1 MLYQIKN
8 GAAELGANRVL
19 KKIDFEI
26 RDSEKIAIVGRNG
39 CGKTTLLN
47 LIQGKVDL
55 TRIDESTQIVK
66 SGKINIGCLSQ
77 SAFSNLDKTVD
88 EEMCAVFSEL
98 LRKKE
103 RMEELSLLMEQSSD
117 IKLINEFNRLQDEFT
132 RDGGYFYE
140 KEYNLLLQKFGFS
153 KEDKQR
159 ALSTFSGG
167 QLTKLAFVKLLLEK
181 PDILLLDE
189 PTNHLDIETLEW
201 LEGYLKSYKKS
212 VVIVS
217 HDRMFIDK
225 VADVIYEIEYGIT
238 KRYVGNYT
246 SFLKQKEEDFERQ
259 LKAYKKQQAEIK
271 RLEELIERFRDT
283 PTKVSM
289 TDSKMKQ
296 IEHMEKIEEP
306 RRFDT
311 KTFKSQFVPKRD
323 TGKEVLVVKDLQIGY
338 TEPLATV
345 SFTQYKKQRI
355 GIIGANGTGKSTL
368 LKTLIKELPSLG
380 GSFNLGYQV
389 DIGYFDQQMLKDTS
403 NKTVLDE
410 LWDLYP
416 KLSETEVR
424 SILGSFM
431 FTKDDVYKSVKDL
444 SGGERVRLA
453 LAKILQSK
461 PNFLIL
467 DEPTNHMDMIGKES
481 LEEMLLAFEGTIL
494 FVSHDRYLVKKLAES
509 LIVFDK
515 SGAKHYQYTYDEYI
529 EKREGLDSQEI
540 KEVKEETPLSR
551 GNLDYQRSKER
562 AKRERR
568 LTKVR
573 ELISQLEEKI
583 ELKTMEQ
590 GMEEN
595 QSDYEKL
602 CKISEE
608 LLELENQLL
617 ALYEE
622 CEELENTL
630 G

>member
-19 KKIDFEI
+19 RKIDFEI

-55 TRIDESTQIVK
+55 TRIDESTQIIR

-77 SAFSNLDKTVD
+77 NAFSNLDKTVD
-88 EEMCAVFSEL
+88 EEMCTVFSEL

-103 RMEELSLLMEQSSD
+103 RMEELSYLMEQSSD

-140 KEYNLLLQKFGFS
+140 KEYNLLLQRFGFS
-153 KEDKQR
+153 QEDKQR

-246 SFLKQKEEDFERQ
+246 SFLKQKEEDYEKQ

-410 LWDLYP
+410 LWDLFP

-424 SILGSFM
+424 NILGSFM
-431 FTKDDVYKSVKDL
+431 FTKDDVYKSVNDL

-515 SGAKHYQYTYDEYI
+515 NGAKHYQYTYDEYI

-540 KEVKEETPLSR
+540 KEVKEEAPLSR

-562 AKRERR
+562 AKKERR
-568 LTKVR
+568 LAKVR

-583 ELKTMEQ
+583 ELKTQEQ
-590 GMEEN
+590 EKEEN

-630 G
+630 R

>member
-1 MLYQIKN
+1 M
-8 GAAELGANRVL
+8 
-19 KKIDFEI
+19 
-26 RDSEKIAIVGRNG
+26 
-39 CGKTTLLN
+39 
-47 LIQGKVDL
+47 
-55 TRIDESTQIVK
+55 
-66 SGKINIGCLSQ
+66 
-77 SAFSNLDKTVD
+77 
-88 EEMCAVFSEL
+88 
-98 LRKKE
+98 
-103 RMEELSLLMEQSSD
+103 
-117 IKLINEFNRLQDEFT
+117 
-132 RDGGYFYE
+132 
-140 KEYNLLLQKFGFS
+140 LLQRFGFS
-153 KEDKQR
+153 QEDKQR

-201 LEGYLKSYKKS
+201 LEWYLKSYKKA

-225 VADVIYEIEYGIT
+225 VADVVYEIEYGIT

-403 NKTVLDE
+403 NKTVIDE

-431 FTKDDVYKSVKDL
+431 FTKDDVYKSVNDL

-540 KEVKEETPLSR
+540 KEVKEEAPLSR

-568 LTKVR
+568 LAKVR